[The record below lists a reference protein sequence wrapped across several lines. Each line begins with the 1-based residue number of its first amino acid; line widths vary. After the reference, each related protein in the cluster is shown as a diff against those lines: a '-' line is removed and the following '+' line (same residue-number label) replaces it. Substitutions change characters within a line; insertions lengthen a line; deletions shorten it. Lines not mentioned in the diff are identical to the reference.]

1 MRTAVLSLVL
11 TTLLAPVAGAQDA
24 GPFVSGFAG
33 VSAGDG
39 SAAPTGGASAG
50 WMSTRRLGFEIEIA
64 GAGGLDLLDEDD
76 FPRILNPRPTIFPQP
91 TFESSGRLITFQT
104 NALVS
109 TAPAGRWTITA
120 VAGGG
125 VAHLRRRTRI
135 AFPDIVFPPLGFPPL
150 GPFSFDTPPPPFD
163 ISRLDFT
170 WTEREITTSDSALCL
185 NAGGAVEFALT
196 RRLSAGVDARYL
208 HAFFANDGLDTA
220 RVAARFRWRF

>member
-1 MRTAVLSLVL
+1 MRTALLSLLL
-11 TTLLAPVAGAQDA
+11 TTLVAPLARAQDA

-39 SAAPTGGASAG
+39 AAAPTGGASAG
-50 WMSTRRLGFEIEIA
+50 WMSTRGLGFELEIA

-76 FPRILNPRPTIFPQP
+76 FPRILDPLPTIFPPP

-109 TAPAGRWTITA
+109 TRSGGRWTITA
-120 VAGGG
+120 LAGGG
-125 VAHLRRRTRI
+125 VAHLRRRTR
-135 AFPDIVFPPLGFPPL
+135 FGFSDIVFPPL
-150 GPFSFDTPPPPFD
+150 GPFSFDTPPLPFD
-163 ISRLDFT
+163 ISRLEFT
-170 WTEREITTSDSALCL
+170 WREREITSSDSALCL

-208 HAFFANDGLDTA
+208 HAFFAHDGLDTA